1 MSLNQL
7 LKSKNTITANTKIL
21 KKKEKRTLVSWSVA
35 STVTMESPG
44 DAVSRI
50 VVSYLSGLN
59 TGANR
64 LRSTVMATVA
74 VEFFDGVPPSY
85 ATTFN

>member
-1 MSLNQL
+1 
-7 LKSKNTITANTKIL
+7 
-21 KKKEKRTLVSWSVA
+21 
-35 STVTMESPG
+35 MESPG

-59 TGANR
+59 TGAYR

-74 VEFFDGVPPSY
+74 VEFFAGVPPSY